1 MAVTGNRDEAAI
13 FEGKLYPATGTR
25 RPLPRPRL
33 DSLGD
38 VLDGGYPV
46 VVVVAPAGY
55 GKSTLMAQWY
65 TRLLERHVP
74 SAWLSLDPDDDDKV
88 RFMRH
93 MVAALHKADARVG
106 QPAEPHLSADFPS
119 GTRTLLEALAY
130 DLARL
135 EQRVV
140 LFVDDLHFVQS
151 PEVLGIL
158 DWLVNYAPRTLQL
171 VISTRE
177 KPRLRLSGL
186 RVRRQL
192 FELDL
197 QQLRFDPEEAVQFYR
212 NRLGQDLPKEDLQR
226 LVAKTEGWPAALEL
240 AALALSG
247 MTDPGEFIEHFAG
260 TDSSLVEYLGEVL
273 LSQLDEQTRTFAFRI
288 SMFDRISGSLAQAL
302 GEADAEE
309 RLQELRLRNLFLIP
323 LDRSGTWVRFHH
335 LVGEFFRE
343 RYRRTEPAR
352 ARECLQRGARWLH
365 ANGYVE
371 EAINCMIRAQDWEQ
385 ATRWVAESVE
395 ELVFRRGYHQTI
407 LRWMNT
413 LPEADI
419 DRYPVIRMQY
429 AFALAF
435 YPRHREYEAQI
446 HRLQQLVQNQEAQ
459 PHSDARAISGVR
471 CAVELLTAMSAGLRD
486 EGMRAGE
493 LAAAWLAHWPDESLR
508 RKGVMGNVLAVGLN
522 ATGQINRGL
531 EVIAE
536 TRRWLEQSEG
546 YYALTWTG
554 YIEGALRLKR
564 GDYLEARLACSSALE
579 LVERELLG
587 HPGQACM
594 LHAVLGGV
602 AYEFDEIAPAVE
614 HVERAMGNINECSH
628 ADAVIVAYLTQ
639 ARLQRL
645 RGDDSSA
652 LAILREGQDLGQRR
666 GLPRVSFSLAAEEC
680 ADLARAGRYEEA
692 RVVAARF
699 GFNELPTPD
708 GPSGLSSDKA
718 LRAASRYLLRLSPKP
733 VIEALNGAI
742 ESSQQRGLA
751 HRTVELLLI
760 RAQAYKQAGEVAS
773 ALTDL
778 HEALTLAVARQY
790 LRVFLDEGPEL
801 GLLIDGLDLERLGSS
816 PAVPLARRLQQARG
830 KSADQ
835 GRSTGSSLGEQL
847 TRREVSI
854 LKRLESGLSNKEIA
868 EAIFLS
874 EGTLKW
880 HLHNVYSKLN
890 VRNRSGA
897 MARARTLGIV

>member
-1 MAVTGNRDEAAI
+1 VTETRDETAI
-13 FEGKLYPATGTR
+13 FESKLYPATGTR

-33 DSLGD
+33 DSLSD

-46 VVVVAPAGY
+46 VLVVAPAGY
-55 GKSTLMAQWY
+55 GKSTLMARWHVQ
-65 TRLLERHVP
+65 LLEGGVP
-74 SAWLSLDPDDDDKV
+74 CAWLSLDPDDDDKV

-93 MVAALHKADARVG
+93 LIAALHKADARIGQAVG
-106 QPAEPHLSADFPS
+106 ANLSADFPS
-119 GTRTLLEALAY
+119 GPKTLLQALAY

-140 LFVDDLHFVQS
+140 LFLDDLQFVQS
-151 PEVLGIL
+151 PEVLEIL
-158 DWLVNYAPRTLQL
+158 DWLVNYAPRTLQQ
-171 VISTRE
+171 VIGTRE

-186 RVRRQL
+186 RVRGQL
-192 FELDL
+192 FELEMR
-197 QQLRFDPEEAVQFYR
+197 QLRFDPEEAAQFYHK
-212 NRLGQDLPKEDLQR
+212 RLGQDLPKEDLESLLR
-226 LVAKTEGWPAALEL
+226 KTEGWPAALEL
-240 AALALSG
+240 VALALSG
-247 MTDPGEFIEHFAG
+247 LADRGEFIRHLAG

-273 LSQLDEQTRTFAFRI
+273 LARLDERTRTFVFRI
-288 SMFDRISGSLAQAL
+288 SMFDRISGPLAQAL

-309 RLQELRLRNLFLIP
+309 RLQGLRLRNLFLIP
-323 LDRSGTWVRFHH
+323 LDRSGTWLRLHH

-343 RYRRTEPAR
+343 RYRRTEPAQ
-352 ARECLQRGARWLH
+352 ARECLQRGGRWLH

-371 EAINCMIRAQDWEQ
+371 EAVNCMIRAPDWEQ

-407 LRWMNT
+407 LRWMNA

-419 DRYPVIRMQY
+419 DRHPVIRTQY

-435 YPRHREYEAQI
+435 YPRHREFEAQI
-446 HRLQQLVQNQEAQ
+446 HRLQQLVQSQEAH
-459 PHSDARAISGVR
+459 PNSMISEVC

-486 EGMRAGE
+486 EGKRGGE
-493 LAAAWLAHWPDESLR
+493 LAAAWLARWPDESLR
-508 RKGVMGNVLAVGLN
+508 RKGVMGNVLAFGYN
-522 ATGQINRGL
+522 AAGQISRGL

-546 YYALTWTG
+546 YYALAWTG
-554 YIEGALRLKR
+554 YLEGVLRLKR
-564 GDYLEARLACSSALE
+564 GDYLEARLDCSSGLE

-587 HPGQACM
+587 HPGQKCM
-594 LHAVLGGV
+594 LHALLGGI
-602 AYEFDEIAPAVE
+602 AYELDEIASAVE
-614 HVERAMGNINECSH
+614 HVERAMGGISECSH

-666 GLPRVSFSLAAEEC
+666 RLPRVTFSLAAEEC
-680 ADLARAGRYEEA
+680 ADLARLGRYEEA

-699 GFNELPTPD
+699 DFTELPAPGVT
-708 GPSGLSSDKA
+708 SGLASDKA
-718 LRAASRYLLRLSPKP
+718 LRAASRYLLRQSPKQ
-733 VIEALNGAI
+733 VVEALNEAI
-742 ESSQQRGLA
+742 ESSQRRGLA
-751 HRTVELLLI
+751 HRTVELLLV
-760 RAQAYKQAGEVAS
+760 RALAHKQGGEVAS

-778 HEALTLAVARQY
+778 HHALTLAAPRQY
-790 LRVFLDEGPEL
+790 VRVFLDEGPEL
-801 GLLIDGLDLERLGSS
+801 ASLVDALDLERLGSS
-816 PAVPLARRLQQARG
+816 PAVPLARRLLQARG
-830 KSADQ
+830 TSGNQ
-835 GRSTGSSLGEQL
+835 ERSTVSGLGEQL

-868 EAIFLS
+868 EAIFVS

-880 HLHNVYSKLN
+880 HLHNVYNKLN
-890 VRNRSGA
+890 VKNRSGA

>member
-1 MAVTGNRDEAAI
+1 MTGHRDEAAI

-33 DSLGD
+33 DSLSD

-46 VVVVAPAGY
+46 VLLVAPAGY
-55 GKSTLMAQWY
+55 GKSTLMAQWH
-65 TRLLERHVP
+65 TQLLERGVP

-93 MVAALHKADARVG
+93 LVAALHNADARIG
-106 QPAEPHLSADFPS
+106 QPAGANLSADFPS
-119 GTRTLLEALAY
+119 GTKTLLQALAY
-130 DLARL
+130 DLAKL

-140 LFVDDLHFVQS
+140 LFVDDLHFVKS
-151 PEVLGIL
+151 PEVLEIL
-158 DWLVNYAPRTLQL
+158 DWLVNYAPRTLQQ
-171 VISTRE
+171 VISSRE
-177 KPRLRLSGL
+177 KPHLRLSGL

-192 FELDL
+192 FELDIPR
-197 QQLRFDPEEAVQFYR
+197 LRFDAEEAAQFYR
-212 NRLGQDLPKEDLQR
+212 NRLGQDLPKGDLQR
-226 LVAKTEGWPAALEL
+226 LLTKTEGWPAALEL
-240 AALALSG
+240 VALGLSG
-247 MTDPGEFIEHFAG
+247 VTDPGEFIGHFAG

-273 LSQLDEQTRTFAFRI
+273 LARLDERTRTFVFRI

-302 GEADAEE
+302 GETDAEE
-309 RLQELRLRNLFLIP
+309 RLRELRLRNLFLIP

-343 RYRRTEPAR
+343 RYRRTEPAH
-352 ARECLQRGARWLH
+352 ARECLQRGGRWLH

-371 EAINCMIRAQDWEQ
+371 EAVNCMIRAQDWEQ

-407 LRWMNT
+407 LRWMNA

-419 DRYPVIRMQY
+419 DRYPVIRIQY

-446 HRLQQLVQNQEAQ
+446 HRLQQMLQSHEAQ
-459 PHSDARAISGVR
+459 PHRDARAISEVR
-471 CAVELLTAMSAGLRD
+471 CPVELLTAMSAGLRD
-486 EGMRAGE
+486 EGKRGGE
-493 LAAAWLAHWPDESLR
+493 LAAAWLADWPDESLR
-508 RKGVMGNVLAVGLN
+508 RKGVMGNVLAVGHN
-522 ATGQINRGL
+522 AAGQISRGL

-554 YIEGALRLKR
+554 YLEGVLRLKR

-594 LHAVLGGV
+594 LHALLGGI
-602 AYEFDEIAPAVE
+602 AYEFDEITPAVE
-614 HVERAMGNINECSH
+614 HVERAMGSISEASH

-652 LAILREGQDLGQRR
+652 LTILREGQDLGERR
-666 GLPRVSFSLAAEEC
+666 RLPRVTFSLAAEEC

-692 RVVAARF
+692 RLVAARF
-699 GFNELPTPD
+699 GFDELPTP
-708 GPSGLSSDKA
+708 GGASGLSSDKA
-718 LRAASRYLLRLSPKP
+718 LRGASRYLLRHSPKE
-733 VIEALNGAI
+733 VVQALGGAI

-751 HRTVELLLI
+751 HRSVELLLI
-760 RAQAYKQAGEVAS
+760 RALAHKHAGEVAS

-778 HEALTLAVARQY
+778 HQALTIAAPRQY

-801 GLLIDGLDLERLGSS
+801 GSLIHGLDLERLGNS
-816 PAVPLARRLQQARG
+816 PAVPLARRLQQARAKPG
-830 KSADQ
+830 NQ

-890 VRNRSGA
+890 VKNRSGA
-897 MARARTLGIV
+897 MVRARALGIV